1 MNEIKPEQSNPG
13 ENAEIRAHDFP
24 ADERGDTTS
33 FAENGAEVITHDGP
47 KSEHV
52 VPQDEFWD
60 GVKNAD
66 QTPHEVA
73 GAMGAPDAGPAT
85 PGQISNRTDDTSDT
99 DSSVL
104 I

>member
-1 MNEIKPEQSNPG
+1 MDIKPEQSNPG
-13 ENAEIRAHDFP
+13 ENAELRQEQFP
-24 ADERGDTTS
+24 ADEVGITTS
-33 FAENGAEVITHDGP
+33 FASDGAEVITADGP
-47 KSEHV
+47 KSPHV
-52 VPQDEFWD
+52 VPQDEFWN
-60 GVKNAD
+60 GVENAD

-73 GAMGAPDAGPAT
+73 GAMGAPDAGPNTT

>member
-1 MNEIKPEQSNPG
+1 MNDIKPEQSNPG
-13 ENAEIRAHDFP
+13 ENAELRAHEFP

-33 FAENGAEVITHDGP
+33 FASDGAETITHDGP
-47 KSEHV
+47 KSPHV

-60 GVKNAD
+60 GVENAD
-66 QTPHEVA
+66 QSPRDVENQSA
-73 GAMGAPDAGPAT
+73 PLNPRELPGAV
-85 PGQISNRTDDTSDT
+85 SNRGDNTSDT